1 MELKYFINMNKE
13 SLRIVLNQY
22 KQEYITE
29 EEAVTLIE
37 DLTTSTV
44 VNNPIYPYW
53 PQITY
58 ETEPKIQKW
67 EVTCKQ

>member
-58 ETEPKIQKW
+58 ETEPFKKF